1 MLEFIQNP
9 WVIGI
14 VGGIVCGIIVWLLT
28 RCAISSK
35 GNNEYI
41 KKIYQANDE
50 VFLSLKPYIAD
61 KGLPDQEIIEAMI
74 ASTARKYLLKASDMY
89 TVQIFCEELIKDITS
104 NVYFSWE
111 EKKRYS
117 NDLRTFI
124 EDLNRQTDKK
134 TAAEIDAKVS
144 DIEHKKRLS
153 EIKRKDLNTVSMIA
167 GLFTAVVTLVLALMA
182 NSFFP
187 LCRRVQ
193 QLCALHGAGRYP
205 VRHRQLRRAAFVYQ
219 GQHCGPPQA
228 GRQGKA
234 QRHCRGCGRR
244 KRQLDRIKLCTMA
257 AMPHRCE
264 GKWRCG
270 IFFVSGNPM
279 HIHVIKRTRIWVT

>member
-1 MLEFIQNP
+1 
-9 WVIGI
+9 
-14 VGGIVCGIIVWLLT
+14 
-28 RCAISSK
+28 
-35 GNNEYI
+35 
-41 KKIYQANDE
+41 
-50 VFLSLKPYIAD
+50 
-61 KGLPDQEIIEAMI
+61 MI

-134 TAAEIDAKVS
+134 TAAEIDAKVN
-144 DIEHKKRLS
+144 DIEHKKRQS

-187 LCRRVQ
+187 SAEGYNSFVLYTVLAVILCGIVSSG
-193 QLCALHGAGRYP
+193 ALLLFTK
-205 VRHRQLRRAAFVYQ
+205 VNMV
-219 GQHCGPPQA
+219 
-228 GRQGKA
+228 
-234 QRHCRGCGRR
+234 GRR
-244 KRQLDRIKLCTMA
+244 KRA
-257 AMPHRCE
+257 AKEKRNAIVVDVDE
-264 GKWRCG
+264 GNDNW
-270 IFFVSGNPM
+270 IE
-279 HIHVIKRTRIWVT
+279 

>member
-144 DIEHKKRLS
+144 DS
-153 EIKRKDLNTVSMIA
+153 SIKSACRKSSA
-167 GLFTAVVTLVLALMA
+167 
-182 NSFFP
+182 
-187 LCRRVQ
+187 
-193 QLCALHGAGRYP
+193 
-205 VRHRQLRRAAFVYQ
+205 
-219 GQHCGPPQA
+219 
-228 GRQGKA
+228 
-234 QRHCRGCGRR
+234 
-244 KRQLDRIKLCTMA
+244 
-257 AMPHRCE
+257 
-264 GKWRCG
+264 
-270 IFFVSGNPM
+270 
-279 HIHVIKRTRIWVT
+279 RTSTP

>member
-1 MLEFIQNP
+1 MLDFIQNP

-14 VGGIVCGIIVWLLT
+14 VGGVICGIIVWLLT

-41 KKIYQANDE
+41 KKVYQANDE

-134 TAAEIDAKVS
+134 TAAEIDAKVN
-144 DIEHKKRLS
+144 DIEHKKRMS

-187 LCRRVQ
+187 SAEGYNSFVLYTVLAVILCGIVSSG
-193 QLCALHGAGRYP
+193 ALLLFTKVHI
-205 VRHRQLRRAAFVYQ
+205 V
-219 GQHCGPPQA
+219 
-228 GRQGKA
+228 
-234 QRHCRGCGRR
+234 GRR
-244 KRQLDRIKLCTMA
+244 KRA
-257 AMPHRCE
+257 AKEKRNAIVVDVDE
-264 GKWRCG
+264 GNDNW
-270 IFFVSGNPM
+270 IE
-279 HIHVIKRTRIWVT
+279 